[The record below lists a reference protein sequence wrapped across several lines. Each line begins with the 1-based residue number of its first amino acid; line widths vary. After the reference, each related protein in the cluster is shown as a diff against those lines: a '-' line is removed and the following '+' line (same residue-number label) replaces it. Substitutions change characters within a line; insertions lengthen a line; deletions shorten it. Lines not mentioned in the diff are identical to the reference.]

1 MLEMFLISDY
11 SVWDMERFMLFT
23 AADAS
28 MGTALKAPLYE
39 VDPTAKSISGW
50 IPKSDARKCLWLVH

>member
-1 MLEMFLISDY
+1 MFLISDY

-28 MGTALKAPLYE
+28 VSTALKVLLY
-39 VDPTAKSISGW
+39 
-50 IPKSDARKCLWLVH
+50 